1 MRVALR
7 LIAVIGAFSSLS
19 FVPFYSV
26 DEVIAALRS
35 GNAVEL
41 AKYFDE
47 RVDLSLPDRS
57 DNYSKNQAAMILKD
71 FLANN
76 PVKDFQVKHKGESN
90 GSEFCFGVLVTRTG
104 SFRTKLY
111 MKMKGDRQVLQE
123 LGFQRLE

>member
-1 MRVALR
+1 MRVAFGL
-7 LIAVIGAFSSLS
+7 LAIIGALSSLS
-19 FVPFYSV
+19 FAPHYSV

-35 GNAVEL
+35 GNVAEL
-41 AKYFDE
+41 ARYFDE

-71 FLANN
+71 FLSNN

-90 GSEFCFGVLVTRTG
+90 GSEFCFGILITRTG
-104 SFRTKLY
+104 SYRTKLY

-123 LGFQRLE
+123 LGFQLLD